1 MKIAYLINTYPRPS
15 HSFIRREIRTL
26 EKQGWEIHRFAMRAD
41 AVALVDPADISENE
55 QTEHVLERG
64 LLRVIGLAV
73 LWMISHPSRALKAL
87 RMALDCGAHAGKDVP
102 GTGGRLRHM
111 IYLAEAA
118 YIARRCQE
126 LGIRHLHAHFGT
138 NSTTVAMLA
147 EVLGGAPYS
156 FTVHGPEEFDAPR
169 SYMLGEKVH
178 NSRFA
183 VAISSFGRSQLCR
196 WTAIPDWP
204 KLEVVHC
211 GIEPAHFGSP
221 APIPPFAKDDGLHLV
236 AIGRL
241 TEQKG
246 FPLLIEIMALA
257 HQVLPKLTLTIVG
270 DGELRSLVDG
280 EIARHGLKDVVHIAG
295 WMDEAGVARELAAAQ
310 ALILPSLAEGLPM
323 VVIEAMGAARPVI
336 SASING
342 VPELLTRDA
351 GWLVPAGDTLGFVEA
366 IVALSKMPL
375 EKLTEMGLA
384 GRERVMTRHDAEI
397 EAAKLNALFLK
408 TIGS

>member
-26 EKQGWEIHRFAMRAD
+26 ERQGWDIHRFAMRSD
-41 AVALVDPADISENE
+41 TVALVDPADIDENTR
-55 QTEHVLERG
+55 TEHVLDSG
-64 LLRVIGLAV
+64 LLRLIGLALV
-73 LWMISHPSRALKAL
+73 WMLAHPVRALRAI
-87 RMALDCGAHAGKDVP
+87 RMALKCGALAGKGVP
-102 GTGGRLRHM
+102 GTGGCLRHM

-118 YIARRCQE
+118 FIARRCQE

-169 SYMLGEKVH
+169 SYALGEKIH
-178 NSRFA
+178 RSRFT
-183 VAISSFGRSQLCR
+183 VGISSFGRSQLCR
-196 WTAIPDWP
+196 WSAITDWP

-211 GIEPAHFGSP
+211 GIEPAHFGTA
-221 APIPPFAKDDGLHLV
+221 APIPQFNQSKGLHLV

-257 HQVLPKLTLTIVG
+257 HQVLPDLTLTIVG
-270 DGELRSLVDG
+270 DGELRALVES
-280 EIARHGLKDVVHIAG
+280 EIALNGLEKVVNIAG
-295 WMDEAGVARELAAAQ
+295 WLDEGGVARELARAQ

-323 VVIEAMGAARPVI
+323 VVIEALGAARPVI
-336 SASING
+336 AANING
-342 VPELLTRDA
+342 VPELVTQDA
-351 GWLVPAGDTLGFVEA
+351 GWLVPAGDVLGFVEA
-366 IVALSKMPL
+366 IVALSKTPV
-375 EKLTEMGLA
+375 EKLTEMGMA
-384 GRERVMTRHDAEI
+384 GRHRVMTRHDAEV
-397 EAAKLNALFLK
+397 EAAKLNALFRK
-408 TIGS
+408 VMAS